1 MTDRKQPLSHE
12 EFETIYS
19 KVPRVT
25 VEVVI
30 TNAKGVVLA
39 LRQEPSWHGLWH
51 IPGGTILSKETV
63 HQALERIAYEELG
76 VRVSVG
82 EILGYIEYPSEE
94 EEHGFGWSVGLA
106 FHCQLASSV
115 DQERWD
121 REKIQFFTA
130 LPDNMLEEQQAVLE
144 LALKRQSLT

>member
-1 MTDRKQPLSHE
+1 MTHRKQPLSSQ
-12 EFETIYS
+12 EFEAIYS
-19 KVPRVT
+19 RVPRVT

-30 TNAKGVVLA
+30 TSVQGVVLA

-51 IPGGTILSKETV
+51 IPGGTILYKETV
-63 HQALERIAYEELG
+63 QETVARIAHEELG

-94 EEHGFGWSVGLA
+94 KERGFGWSVGLA

-115 DQERWD
+115 DQERWEK
-121 REKIQFFTA
+121 EKIQFFTE
-130 LPDNMLEEQQAVLE
+130 LPDNMLEEQRAVLE
-144 LALKRQSLT
+144 LALQKQSQR